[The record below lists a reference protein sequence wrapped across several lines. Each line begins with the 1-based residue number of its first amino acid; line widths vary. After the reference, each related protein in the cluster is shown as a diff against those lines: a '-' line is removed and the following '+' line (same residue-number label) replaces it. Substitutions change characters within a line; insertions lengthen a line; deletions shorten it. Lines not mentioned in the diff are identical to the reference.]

1 MSVHAVWTAC
11 PLQRLALMTEQTKK
25 NDKAL
30 SEKRLHLLSK
40 EMEDAT
46 NEFLLKLA
54 QLEKLLPR
62 VNE

>member
-1 MSVHAVWTAC
+1 
-11 PLQRLALMTEQTKK
+11 MTEQTRK

-30 SEKRLHLLSK
+30 SEKKLHLLSK

-46 NEFLLKLA
+46 NQFLLKLA

-62 VNE
+62 VDE